1 MKSFSHNYLVIIGIV
16 SLIGFFSLRYFLL
29 QTDSPYSPI
38 VVTTPQPTAQTTA
51 STVDVVERFQFDTE
65 LEQEMVSK
73 TEQTVREIGEDLA
86 TLLKNKE
93 FSLLRD
99 SLLNKAAQA
108 VTEGDKP
115 QLAHVLSLLGQ
126 VAIEEQ
132 DLDAAEVYLLESLDV
147 YDNLRDK
154 VGSAQVYMQLGRTHV
169 KARELARTAGDAYD
183 RLLIARWQL
192 SEQRYADA
200 EQNLKHVIDES
211 MAVNR
216 FGAAASAYY
225 SLVQLYT
232 KSSSTF
238 QAEQA
243 AMEAARLYAASGQL
257 KRAYATVAQL
267 KRAGVEAWRVYDIEQ
282 EIDRSHE
289 EFERNVQQIERAKD
303 YRQLYYHYRSQGDQE
318 RAWKLRLLAS
328 KSLKNVSKRAMY
340 HRQPDAL
347 ALLYV
352 SNDDMGRARDY
363 FDRAKQTFDSKGL
376 ETLSSQAE
384 KLKDQIF

>member
-1 MKSFSHNYLVIIGIV
+1 MKSYRHNYLLIIGLF
-16 SLIGFFSLRYFLL
+16 SLVGFFSLRYFLL
-29 QTDSPYSPI
+29 QTDSPYTPI
-38 VVTTPQPTAQTTA
+38 VDTTPQATAPTVA
-51 STVDVVERFQFDTE
+51 VVKPFQFDTE
-65 LEQEMVSK
+65 LEQEMVAR
-73 TEQTVREIGEDLA
+73 TEQTVREVDEDLA
-86 TLLKNKE
+86 VLLKNKE

-99 SLLNKAAQA
+99 NLLNKAAQA
-108 VTEGDKP
+108 VAEENKS

-126 VAIEEQ
+126 VALEEQ

-147 YDNLRDK
+147 YENLKDR

-192 SEQRYADA
+192 SEQHYSAA
-200 EQNLKHVIDES
+200 EQNLRHVIDES
-211 MAVNR
+211 LAVNR

-232 KSSSTF
+232 KNKDTF

-257 KRAYATVAQL
+257 KRAYATVTQL
-267 KRAGVEAWRVYDIEQ
+267 KQAGVEAWRVYDIEQ
-282 EIDRSHE
+282 EINRSHA
-289 EFERNVQQIERAKD
+289 EFESSVQQIERAKD
-303 YRQLYYHYRSQGDQE
+303 YRQLYYHYRSQGDQD

-328 KSLKNVSKRAMY
+328 KSLKNVSKRAMF

-363 FDRAKQTFDSKGL
+363 FDRAQQTFDSKGL
-376 ETLSSQAE
+376 ENLSAQTE